1 MTVKR
6 PLLDDEARG
15 ASQTEAILGGIPSD
29 PPCDVLVVGS
39 GLAGLAAAIRAA
51 ETGATVLV
59 LEKYESLERLTRSM
73 RPTLRGTAW
82 DQRPTGC
89 NTELSQRGVST
100 LEILG
105 GRVNPSLSVDE
116 VVRRSEES
124 GRGAINVDVV
134 RVWAQRLNRD
144 IEWLTNTVGLRRK
157 ERRPGV
163 PDYRFG
169 QIVAPMTEYLQTLGG
184 RVVYG
189 RAATDLL
196 VSRKRRIIGVRA
208 LSEDGYEEYLSGA
221 TILAPGGFEGNIELC
236 AAYVSPLV
244 GNEVLLTGS
253 PYNTGEWVHMAHTVG
268 AKLINMNQI
277 HVRTPDR
284 RGGLGIKR
292 LNNLAKFGI
301 VVDGQGRRL
310 FDESRLPEQ
319 TDLLAHVML
328 EGHGSAFL
336 IFDEP
341 LRQRFMDE
349 YLGYRS
355 TPEEFFFVSDSLE
368 GLAKLEGID
377 GPGLAGGVLVFNAAV
392 AADGTAARAV
402 PPKSANEDYP
412 KTAVR
417 IETGPFYSFKLLVG
431 LNQTMGGF
439 KVDTR
444 MQVVDLLERPIG
456 GLFAAG
462 EPVMGNI
469 IYENYKVASDAATGL
484 EMALSTG
491 CIAGESA
498 AAAAGQLAS
507 RPTCPATA

>member
-1 MTVKR
+1 MTVNW
-6 PLLDDEARG
+6 PVDQE
-15 ASQTEAILGGIPSD
+15 ELGELWRKDGNVSD
-29 PPCDVLVVGS
+29 SSPADRCDVLVVGS
-39 GLAGLAAAIRAA
+39 GLAGLSAAIRAA
-51 ETGATVLV
+51 EAGAKVLV
-59 LEKYESLERLTRSM
+59 LEKYESLERLTRGM
-73 RPTLRGTAW
+73 RPITRGANW
-82 DQRPTGC
+82 DPRPTGC
-89 NTELSQRGVST
+89 NTELSQRGIST

-105 GRVNPSLSVDE
+105 GRLNPKLTVDE

-124 GRGAINVDVV
+124 GSGAINVDVV
-134 RVWAQRLNRD
+134 RAWAQRLNRD

-169 QIVAPMTEYLQTLGG
+169 QIVAPMTEYLQNLGG
-184 RVVYG
+184 RVAYG
-189 RAATDLL
+189 LAATDLL
-196 VSRKRRIIGVRA
+196 VSRQRCVVGVRA
-208 LSEDGYEEYLSGA
+208 LSEDGYADYLAAA
-221 TILAPGGFEGNIELC
+221 TVLAPGGFEGNAELC
-236 AAYVSPLV
+236 GQYVSHLI

-253 PYNTGEWVHMAHTVG
+253 PYNTGEWVRMAHQVG

-292 LNNLAKFGI
+292 LDNLAKYGI

-319 TDLLAHVML
+319 TDLLAHSMM
-328 EGHGSAFL
+328 ERHGSAYL

-341 LRQRFMDE
+341 LRQRFMGE

-355 TPEEFFFVSDSLE
+355 TPGDFFFVADSLGGVAE
-368 GLAKLEGID
+368 LEGMD
-377 GPGLAGGVLVFNAAV
+377 GPGLASNVAAFNAAV
-392 AADGTAARAV
+392 QANGTAPGAC
-402 PPKSANEDYP
+402 PPKSISEDFP
-412 KTAVR
+412 RTAVR
-417 IETGPFYSFKLLVG
+417 IETGPFYSFKMLVG

-439 KVDTR
+439 KVNTH

-456 GLFAAG
+456 GLFSAG

-498 AAAAGQLAS
+498 AAAAG
-507 RPTCPATA
+507 